1 VETLSGKLSHA
12 PGDPEIDG
20 AALVAESRERRS
32 RELADREFWVSL
44 GLTGSFLTAATAL
57 LVWLPQG
64 HPFDPAIFVVLIV
77 AYTIACQVQF
87 EVGAGRAVPT
97 ELVFVPMLFLLPAG
111 VVPFC
116 VAAGLCATALV
127 DHVRTRAPIS
137 RVLVVL
143 GSAWHSIG
151 PALVIGLLAAN
162 GSPTWSDMWI
172 YALALTAQFA
182 VDLATATLPD
192 WLVLGVPPRQ
202 VLRYVVWVYLVD
214 LALAPIGL
222 LAAFAADESAWSVLL
237 TLPLIGLFAFFARE
251 RHEQIDQALELSTA
265 YRGTALLLGDVIEAD
280 DAYTG
285 AHSQHVV
292 ALTLSVCDRL
302 GLPPHERRLAEFTAL
317 LHDVGKVRIPS
328 SIVSKP
334 GSLTPEEWAIM
345 QRHTVD
351 GEQMLTRVGGL
362 LAQVGHL
369 VRSCHEH
376 FGGGGYPDGL
386 AGEEIPLVARIVSC
400 CDAYSAMTTDR
411 PYRVAFTS
419 DAALRELE
427 RCTPSQFDP
436 RVVEAFLAALE
447 LPRAA

>member
-1 VETLSGKLSHA
+1 VESLQGKLTHVPSSHEVDDA
-12 PGDPEIDG
+12 V
-20 AALVAESRERRS
+20 LVAETRARKSKRPV
-32 RELADREFWVSL
+32 DREFWVSL
-44 GLTGSFLTAATAL
+44 GLTASFLATACAL
-57 LVWLPQG
+57 LLTLPQG
-64 HPFDPAIFVVLIV
+64 RALDPAVFLALVA
-77 AYTIACQVQF
+77 AYTLACQVQF

-111 VVPFC
+111 AVPFC

-127 DHVRTRAPIS
+127 DRARDGAPAS
-137 RVLVVL
+137 RLLVVV

-151 PALVIGLLAAN
+151 PALVIGVLAA
-162 GSPTWSDMWI
+162 GTTPTWSDWWI
-172 YALALTAQFA
+172 YALAIAAQFA
-182 VDLATATLPD
+182 VDLASATLPD
-192 WLVLGVPPRQ
+192 WLVLGVPPRK
-202 VLRYVVWVYLVD
+202 VLGYFVWVYLVD

-222 LAAFAADESAWSVLL
+222 LAAFAAHARVWPVLL

-251 RHEQIDQALELSTA
+251 RREQIDQALELSSA

-292 ALTLSVCDRL
+292 ALTVAVSDRL
-302 GLPPHERRLAEFTAL
+302 GLSARDRRLAEFTAL

-328 SIVSKP
+328 GIIGKP
-334 GSLTPEEWAIM
+334 GPLTPEERTIM
-345 QRHTVD
+345 QRHTID
-351 GEQMLTRVGGL
+351 GERMLTKVGGL

-376 FGGGGYPDGL
+376 FGGGGYPDRL
-386 AGEEIPLVARIVSC
+386 AGEAIPLIARIVSC

-411 PYRVAFTS
+411 PYR
-419 DAALRELE
+419 AALTPAEAIREL
-427 RCTPSQFDP
+427 RTCTPSQFDP
-436 RVVEAFLAALE
+436 QVVEALLAALA